1 MKIFLVGLSD
11 IGKSTIGTELAKEID
26 YKFFDFDKEV
36 ETYFNKA
43 ISHIQSQFITEYS
56 YRVHLSVVLKK
67 IIEENENYNYIVT
80 LPPSGLRDCFLRI
93 LKKIDC
99 VVIAL
104 HDCPENILERITF
117 YDDDSNKIEK
127 ILTEKEKKLY
137 LREIKKDNT
146 YFNKTYKRTKYHI
159 DLDGASV
166 KESVLK
172 IEKLIIEIEN
182 INKNNIFSS
191 TWIK

>member
-11 IGKSTIGTELAKEID
+11 IGKSTIGSELAKKID
-26 YKFFDFDKEV
+26 YKFFDFDMEV
-36 ETYFNKA
+36 EEFYNTP

-67 IIEENENYNYIVT
+67 IIEENENNNYIVT
-80 LPPSGLRDCFLRI
+80 LPPSGLRDSYLRI
-93 LKKIDC
+93 LKKMDC

-104 HDCPENILERITF
+104 HDLPENILERITF
-117 YDDDSNKIEK
+117 YDDDSNKIDK

-137 LREIKKDNT
+137 MREIKKDNT
-146 YFNKTYKRTKYHI
+146 YFNKTYKRTKFHI

-166 KESVLK
+166 NESVLK
-172 IEKLIIEIEN
+172 IEKLINELEN
-182 INKNNIFSS
+182 INKNNLFSS
-191 TWIK
+191 TWTK

>member
-11 IGKSTIGTELAKEID
+11 IGKSTIGIELAKKID
-26 YKFFDFDKEV
+26 YKFFDFDMEV
-36 ETYFNKA
+36 EEFFNTP

-67 IIEENENYNYIVT
+67 IIEDNENNNYIVT
-80 LPPSGLRDCFLRI
+80 LPPSGLRDCYLRI
-93 LKKIDC
+93 LKKMDC

-104 HDCPENILERITF
+104 HDLPENILERITF
-117 YDDDSNKIEK
+117 YDDDSNKIDK

-159 DLDGASV
+159 NLDGASV
-166 KESVLK
+166 EESVLEVE
-172 IEKLIIEIEN
+172 ILIIEIDN
-182 INKNNIFSS
+182 IDKNNLFSS
-191 TWIK
+191 TWVK

>member
-11 IGKSTIGTELAKEID
+11 IGKSTIGIELIKKID
-26 YKFFDFDKEV
+26 YKFFDFDMEV
-36 ETYFNKA
+36 EEFFNTP

-67 IIEENENYNYIVT
+67 IIEDNENNNYIVT
-80 LPPSGLRDCFLRI
+80 LPPSGLRDCYLRI
-93 LKKIDC
+93 LKKMDC

-104 HDCPENILERITF
+104 HDLPENILERITF
-117 YDDDSNKIEK
+117 YDDDSNKINK

-159 DLDGASV
+159 NLDGASV
-166 KESVLK
+166 EESVLEV
-172 IEKLIIEIEN
+172 EKLIIEIDN
-182 INKNNIFSS
+182 IDKNNLFSS
-191 TWIK
+191 TWVK